1 MAINKKLIH
10 FKTLA
15 DFEQRLA
22 SNEILDTSIVY
33 IQDAKMIWT
42 HGTYYADLS
51 KEKADELYQPKGDY
65 KLQKILS

>member
-1 MAINKKLIH
+1 MIH
-10 FKTLA
+10 Q
-15 DFEQRLA
+15 FEQRLA